1 MTATDKLAE
10 TSRQVDSSKSRK
22 SAAPQA
28 SVGETL
34 GFLFEC
40 GFSTQLL
47 FVVGFIAGIA
57 NGLVYPALAYL
68 FSNSFSDISAA
79 SNDGLAQVREL
90 AYTFLVVGAYALI
103 ASLIQGWCFEVCAYR
118 GCMNLRLKWF
128 KALLRQDAA
137 YFDVNDTAGMAN
149 AVGPASTKY
158 RRGLGR
164 KFGEGI
170 QFLCTGIFG
179 IAYAFYSSWRVALVV
194 LCVIP
199 FVSASAMAVMTFNQG
214 KGTRSAEA
222 YSKAGSVAYTTV
234 SSIRTVLS
242 LNAIPSFI
250 RQYEEATSEAMK
262 MATSMLLKIGLA
274 NGSMLGSFLLL
285 YATLSLYGTAL
296 FYRDIDD
303 TGCDPSAGVA
313 GAVSCESTGPD
324 VFGSMLGVA
333 FAAQGVSQF
342 GNFSEAFTQARVA
355 VYEALQTINRL
366 PGAPEKKIFKPK
378 DDALS
383 TTTRS
388 TKSNKSSEEVEQ
400 VLKAILPKYQ
410 IDSTATTG
418 LKPESIAGS
427 ISVRDV
433 HFNYPTRPG
442 DPILNGMSVEIAA
455 GQTVAFVGS
464 SGGGKSTIVSLL
476 ERFYDPLSGVIEL
489 DGKDLKE
496 YNVTHLRRMIGYVG
510 QEPTLFATTI
520 RGNIR
525 YGNPDATDEQVE
537 EAARMANAHDFIS
550 AFTDGY
556 DTQVGDKGSQL
567 SGEEKDYDNHHC
579 SPLVNDS

>member
-1 MTATDKLAE
+1 M
-10 TSRQVDSSKSRK
+10 
-22 SAAPQA
+22 
-28 SVGETL
+28 
-34 GFLFEC
+34 
-40 GFSTQLL
+40 
-47 FVVGFIAGIA
+47 
-57 NGLVYPALAYL
+57 
-68 FSNSFSDISAA
+68 
-79 SNDGLAQVREL
+79 
-90 AYTFLVVGAYALI
+90 
-103 ASLIQGWCFEVCAYR
+103 
-118 GCMNLRLKWF
+118 M
-128 KALLRQDAA
+128 
-137 YFDVNDTAGMAN
+137 
-149 AVGPASTKY
+149 
-158 RRGLGR
+158 
-164 KFGEGI
+164 
-170 QFLCTGIFG
+170 
-179 IAYAFYSSWRVALVV
+179 
-194 LCVIP
+194 
-199 FVSASAMAVMTFNQG
+199 
-214 KGTRSAEA
+214 
-222 YSKAGSVAYTTV
+222 
-234 SSIRTVLS
+234 
-242 LNAIPSFI
+242 
-250 RQYEEATSEAMK
+250 
-262 MATSMLLKIGLA
+262 
-274 NGSMLGSFLLL
+274 GSFLCL
-285 YATLSLYGTAL
+285 YAILSLYGTAL

-324 VFGSMLGVA
+324 VFGAMLGVA

-388 TKSNKSSEEVEQ
+388 AKSNKSSEDVEQ
-400 VLKAILPKYQ
+400 VLKAILPKYL

-442 DPILNGMSVEIAA
+442 DPILNGMNVEIAA

-525 YGNPDATDEQVE
+525 YGNPDASDEQVE

-556 DTQVGDKGSQL
+556 ETQVGDKGSQL
-567 SGEEKDYDNHHC
+567 SGGQKQRIAIARVLVGNPRILLLDEATSALDAESELVVQDALDSILQKKKITTIIIAHRLSTIRNADKIHVIQGGKVVESGTHDELLALKEYYYRLVQKQEGGGTDSEPSSRGGSSVDLTALVSNEDDAIVSDVSSNDIPHLEFHDVNFAYPTRPKKRVFNNFCLKIRRGETLALVGPSGGGKSTTVGLIERFYD
-579 SPLVNDS
+579 PLEGSVLYNGVDLK